1 MISMPKMTL
10 SAEEKKL
17 LRKGYIGSLSCMRTT
32 SSITGMARGM
42 VLATDPFIERY
53 YQTQDEKNEAI
64 LRHASEFLNTHQAMM
79 GLIAGIVCAMEK
91 ERGEKGNLDTG
102 VITGIKAS
110 LMGPLAGIGDSFFFN
125 CYRVIIAGIAIGL
138 SANGSPLGPLFF
150 LVFYGFGLLAIKYV
164 LFVEGYKNGVTLVEK
179 ASDEGIIPMIMEACG
194 ALGAIMVGALISTN
208 VKITLA
214 IAPVING
221 ATVSLQ
227 EIFDMVMPGILSLML
242 WWFCLK
248 VLKKG
253 FSPIKLIFSI
263 MGGCL
268 LLAFLGIL

>member
-1 MISMPKMTL
+1 M
-10 SAEEKKL
+10 
-17 LRKGYIGSLSCMRTT
+17 
-32 SSITGMARGM
+32 
-42 VLATDPFIERY
+42 
-53 YQTQDEKNEAI
+53 
-64 LRHASEFLNTHQAMM
+64 
-79 GLIAGIVCAMEK
+79 
-91 ERGEKGNLDTG
+91 
-102 VITGIKAS
+102 
-110 LMGPLAGIGDSFFFN
+110 
-125 CYRVIIAGIAIGL
+125 
-138 SANGSPLGPLFF
+138 
-150 LVFYGFGLLAIKYV
+150 VFYGFGLLAIKYV

>member
-1 MISMPKMTL
+1 
-10 SAEEKKL
+10 
-17 LRKGYIGSLSCMRTT
+17 
-32 SSITGMARGM
+32 
-42 VLATDPFIERY
+42 
-53 YQTQDEKNEAI
+53 
-64 LRHASEFLNTHQAMM
+64 
-79 GLIAGIVCAMEK
+79 
-91 ERGEKGNLDTG
+91 
-102 VITGIKAS
+102 
-110 LMGPLAGIGDSFFFN
+110 MGPLAGIGDSFFFN

>member
-1 MISMPKMTL
+1 MPKINL

-17 LRKGYIGSLSCMRTT
+17 LKKGYIGSLSCMRTT
-32 SSITGMARGM
+32 SSITGQARGM
-42 VLATDPFIERY
+42 VLAVDPFIERY
-53 YQTQDEKNEAI
+53 YATQDEKNEAI
-64 LRHASEFLNTHQAMM
+64 LRHASEYMNTHQAMF

-138 SANGSPLGPLFF
+138 SANGSLLGPIFF
-150 LVFYGFGLLAIKYV
+150 LVFYGFGLLAMKY
-164 LFVEGYKNGVTLVEK
+164 LMFVEGYKNGITLVDK
-179 ASDEGIIPMIMEACG
+179 ASEQGIIPMIMEACG

-214 IAPVING
+214 LAPVING
-221 ATVSLQ
+221 ATVSVQ
-227 EIFDMVMPGILSLML
+227 EIFDMVMPGILSLIL

-263 MGGCL
+263 MGACL